1 VAANVRLPAV
11 GGSLV
16 WGRGKGGAEGGAAL
30 GWHNRLTKL

>member
-16 WGRGKGGAEGGAAL
+16 WGREGGAEGGAAL